1 MNLILSHRIDMDNS
15 IRNAVEQAARRP
27 KVRAAVGEVYAQLQR
42 EIDLRQPVCSSS
54 GRCCRFEEFGHR
66 LYVTTLE
73 LAAFAA
79 DRQTPPNQ
87 NWDGTGCPFQAG
99 GLCSVHSIRP
109 FGCRVFFCDPT
120 ASAWQNEQYERF
132 HARIKRLHDDLDV
145 PYHYVEW
152 RQALILCHLAPAP
165 ATATPPP
172 GPESA
177 LARKPLSL
185 PQLPL

>member
-1 MNLILSHRIDMDNS
+1 MERSLKEIVEEASRHPRV
-15 IRNAVEQAARRP
+15 REAVAD
-27 KVRAAVGEVYAQLQR
+27 VYGLLQR
-42 EIDLRQPVCSSS
+42 EINLRRPICSTS
-54 GRCCRFEEFGHR
+54 GRCCRFEDFGHR

-79 DRQTPPNQ
+79 DLGTDRNRT
-87 NWDGTGCPFQAG
+87 WDGTGCPFQAG
-99 GLCSVHSIRP
+99 GLCSVHPFRP

-120 ASAWQNEQYERF
+120 ATAWQNEQYERF

-165 ATATPPP
+165 ATATPPL